1 METSTPKNH
10 SKYGY
15 KPPFKIRAIRRLA
28 KIIISLFGLN
38 SNNKLSTELQQ
49 MLDPEIK
56 VAIPENKSLIFN
68 TGHGRLLW
76 RANTLFTEE
85 QMIIDWI
92 NSFEEND
99 VFYDIGANVGIYS
112 VYAAKLRDVKVYSFE
127 PEINNI
133 QTLYANIY
141 KNELFENCTIVPIAA
156 DNEIAIKP
164 FHIREFTKGGALN
177 TLGREPFYESQ
188 NAAYFKSD
196 TFCATVDSLVETFK
210 LQKPTK
216 IKIDVDTN
224 ELRVIEGLV
233 ETLTFDSLSE
243 IYIELDFNQQ
253 EHVEVD
259 KILNKCGFELLK
271 KESPNLQHLNNIYN
285 CLYKKK

>member
-1 METSTPKNH
+1 MEASTPKSH

-15 KPPFKIRAIRRLA
+15 KPPFKVRAIRKFA
-28 KIIISLFGLN
+28 KILISIFGLN

-49 MLDPEIK
+49 MLDPEIT
-56 VAIPENKSLIFN
+56 VAIPENKSLVFN

-112 VYAAKLRDVKVYSFE
+112 VYAAKLRDLKVYSFE

-177 TLGREPFYESQ
+177 TIGRDPFYESQ
-188 NAAYFKSD
+188 NADYFKSD
-196 TFCATVDSLVETFK
+196 TFCATVDSLVEIFK

-224 ELRVIEGLV
+224 ELRVIEGMLN
-233 ETLTFDSLSE
+233 TLESKILEE
-243 IYIELDFNQQ
+243 IYIELDFNQE
-253 EHVEVD
+253 EHQKVIV
-259 KILNKCGFELLK
+259 ILEKKGFEIIK
-271 KESPNLQHLNNIYN
+271 KESPNLKHESKIFN
-285 CLYKKK
+285 CLLKKK